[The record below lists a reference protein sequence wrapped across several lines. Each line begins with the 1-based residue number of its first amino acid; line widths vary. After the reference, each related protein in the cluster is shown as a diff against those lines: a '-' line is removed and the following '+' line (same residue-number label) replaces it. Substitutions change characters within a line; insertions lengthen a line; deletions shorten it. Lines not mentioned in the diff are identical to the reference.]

1 MEPVRWG
8 ILSTARINHAVIV
21 PARES
26 EKAMVI
32 AVASRDLARA
42 ETYTREQRIER
53 SYGSYE
59 ALLADDDVEAVYV
72 SLPNALHVPW
82 SIKAL
87 EAGKHVLC
95 EKPLG
100 RTPEAVERA
109 FDAADCQS
117 RLLMEAFMYRHHPQ
131 TQKLKELVGSG
142 AVGALRQI
150 RTAFTYTLDDPDDVR
165 WRPELEGGSLLDL
178 GCYCINVSRL
188 LAGEPE
194 RVYGRQ
200 RLAPTGIDV
209 GFTGTLEFS
218 DEVSA
223 QFHCAFDLP
232 AESYVEAIG
241 TTGKARVVEPFR
253 CNDPHVD
260 LNGRRIDVED
270 VDRYLLQLENLS
282 EAIRGEAQ
290 PLLGREDALGQARTI
305 DRLYSSTGPTTP
317 MATTRYRAARR

>member
-1 MEPVRWG
+1 MADGPLRIG
-8 ILSTARINHAVIV
+8 ILGAARIAPMALIKPAQRNLEAAVV
-21 PARES
+21 GVAARD
-26 EKAMVI
+26 ANR
-32 AVASRDLARA
+32 AASFAA
-42 ETYTREQRIER
+42 KHGIER
-53 SYGSYE
+53 VYAGYDE
-59 ALLADDDVEAVYV
+59 LLADPAIEAVYI
-72 SLPNALHVPW
+72 SLPNSMHVEW
-82 SIKAL
+82 SIQAL

-109 FDAADCQS
+109 FDTADRQG

-131 TQKLKELVGSG
+131 TQKLKELVASG
-142 AVGALRQI
+142 AVGELRQI
-150 RTAFTYTLDDPDDVR
+150 RTAFTFTLDLPEDVR

-253 CNDPHVD
+253 CKDPHVE
-260 LNGRRIDVED
+260 LNGTRIEVED

-282 EAIRGEAQ
+282 EAIRGEAE
-290 PLLGREDALGQARTI
+290 PLLGREDAVGQARTI
-305 DRLYSSTGPTTP
+305 AAL
-317 MATTRYRAARR
+317 YRAAEQAAPVLTGAAP

>member
-8 ILSTARINHAVIV
+8 ILSTASINHAVIV

-26 EKAMVI
+26 EQAAVI

-42 ETYTREQRIER
+42 ETYAREQRIER
-53 SYGSYE
+53 PYGSYE
-59 ALLADDDVEAVYV
+59 ALLADEDVEAVYV

-82 SIKAL
+82 AIRAL

-100 RTPEAVERA
+100 RNPESVEDA
-109 FDAADCQS
+109 FDTADREG

-131 TQKLKELVGSG
+131 TQKLEALVGSG
-142 AVGALRQI
+142 AVGELRQI
-150 RTAFTYTLDDPDDVR
+150 RTAFTFTLDDPEDVR

-178 GCYCINVSRL
+178 GCYCVSVSRL
-188 LAGEPE
+188 LGGEPE

-209 GFTGTLEFS
+209 GFTGTLEFA

-232 AESYVEAIG
+232 AESYVEAVG
-241 TTGKARVVEPFR
+241 TAGKARVVEPFR
-253 CNDPHVD
+253 CNGAHVD
-260 LNGRRIDVED
+260 LNGTRIDVED
-270 VDRYLLQLENLS
+270 VDRYLLQLENFS
-282 EAIRGEAQ
+282 EAIRGEAE
-290 PLLGREDALGQARTI
+290 PLLGREDALGQARSI
-305 DRLYSSTGPTTP
+305 AAL
-317 MATTRYRAARR
+317 YRASEQAAPVLMEAVP

>member
-8 ILSTARINHAVIV
+8 ILSTARINHAVID

-26 EKAMVI
+26 EKAVVI
-32 AVASRDLARA
+32 AVASRNLARA
-42 ETYTREQRIER
+42 ETYAREQGIER
-53 SYGSYE
+53 SYGSYK

-82 SIKAL
+82 AIKAL

-100 RTPEAVERA
+100 RTPEVVEQA
-109 FDAADCQS
+109 FDTADRQD
-117 RLLMEAFMYRHHPQ
+117 RVLMEAFMYRHHPL
-131 TQKLKELVGSG
+131 TRKLKELVDSG
-142 AVGALRQI
+142 ALGELKQI
-150 RTAFTYTLDDPDDVR
+150 RTAFTFTLDNRDDVR

-178 GCYCINVSRL
+178 GCYCVSVSRL
-188 LAGEPE
+188 LGGEPE

-209 GFTGTLEFS
+209 GFTGTLEFPG
-218 DEVSA
+218 EASA

-260 LNGRRIDVED
+260 LNGSRIDVDD

-282 EAIRGEAQ
+282 EAIRGKAE
-290 PLLGREDALGQARTI
+290 PLLGRDDALGQAATI
-305 DRLYSSTGPTTP
+305 AAL
-317 MATTRYRAARR
+317 YRAAETAAPETPRRAAAV

>member
-8 ILSTARINHAVIV
+8 ILSTARINHAVID

-26 EKAMVI
+26 EKAVVI
-32 AVASRDLARA
+32 AVASRDLARGESYA
-42 ETYTREQRIER
+42 REQGIEGH
-53 SYGSYE
+53 YGSYE
-59 ALLADDDVEAVYV
+59 ALLADEDVEAVYV

-82 SIKAL
+82 TIKAL

-109 FDAADCQS
+109 FDMAEREG

-131 TQKLKELVGSG
+131 TRKLKEVGDSG
-142 AVGALRQI
+142 AIGELRQI

-178 GCYCINVSRL
+178 GCYCVDVSRL
-188 LAGEPE
+188 LGGEPE
-194 RVYGRQ
+194 RVHGRQ

-209 GFTGTLEFS
+209 GFTGTLEFPG
-218 DEVSA
+218 EVTA

-232 AESYVEAIG
+232 EESYVEAIG
-241 TTGKARVVEPFR
+241 TIGRARVVEPFGG
-253 CNDPHVD
+253 NDPHVD
-260 LNGRRIDVED
+260 LNGTRIDVED

-282 EAIRGEAQ
+282 EAIRGAAE

-305 DRLYSSTGPTTP
+305 DAL
-317 MATTRYRAARR
+317 YRAAEAAASQTPRKARS

>member
-26 EKAMVI
+26 EHAVVI

-42 ETYTREQRIER
+42 ETYAREQGIER
-53 SYGSYE
+53 PYGSYE

-82 SIKAL
+82 AIRAL
-87 EAGKHVLC
+87 EVGKHVLC

-100 RTPEAVERA
+100 RNPESVEDA
-109 FDAADCQS
+109 FDTADREG

-131 TQKLKELVGSG
+131 TQKLKALVGSG
-142 AVGALRQI
+142 AVGELRQI
-150 RTAFTYTLDDPDDVR
+150 RTAFTFTLDDPDDVR

-178 GCYCINVSRL
+178 GCYCVNVSRL
-188 LAGEPE
+188 LGGEPE

-200 RLAPTGIDV
+200 RPAPTGIDV
-209 GFTGTLEFS
+209 GFTGTLEFPA
-218 DEVSA
+218 ELSA

-241 TTGKARVVEPFR
+241 TTGKARIVEPFR
-253 CNDPHVD
+253 CNGAHVD
-260 LNGRRIDVED
+260 LNGTRIEVED
-270 VDRYLLQLENLS
+270 VDRYLLQLENFS
-282 EAIRGEAQ
+282 EAIRGEAE
-290 PLLGREDALGQARTI
+290 PLLGREDALEQARTI
-305 DRLYSSTGPTTP
+305 SALYLAAEQAAPVST
-317 MATTRYRAARR
+317 RAAP

>member
-21 PARES
+21 PARAT
-26 EKAMVI
+26 EKAVVI

-42 ETYTREQRIER
+42 ETYAREQGIER
-53 SYGSYE
+53 PYGSYE

-82 SIKAL
+82 TIKAL

-100 RTPEAVERA
+100 RDPESVEDA
-109 FDAADCQS
+109 FDTADREG

-131 TQKLKELVGSG
+131 TQKLKTLVASG
-142 AVGALRQI
+142 AVGELRQI
-150 RTAFTYTLDDPDDVR
+150 RTAFTYTLDDPNDVR
-165 WRPELEGGSLLDL
+165 WRPELGGGSLLDL
-178 GCYCINVSRL
+178 GCYCISVSRL
-188 LAGEPE
+188 LGGEPE

-209 GFTGTLEFS
+209 GFTATLEFP

-223 QFHCAFDLP
+223 QFNCAFDLP

-241 TTGKARVVEPFR
+241 ATGKARIVEPFG

-260 LNGRRIDVED
+260 LNGTRIDVED

-282 EAIRGEAQ
+282 EAIRGEAE
-290 PLLGREDALGQARTI
+290 PLLGREDAVGQARTI
-305 DRLYSSTGPTTP
+305 AAL
-317 MATTRYRAARR
+317 YRAAEQAASILIGAAP

>member
-26 EKAMVI
+26 EQAVVI

-42 ETYTREQRIER
+42 ETYAREQGIER
-53 SYGSYE
+53 PYGSYE
-59 ALLADDDVEAVYV
+59 ALLADEDVEAVYV

-82 SIKAL
+82 AIRAL

-100 RTPEAVERA
+100 RNPESVEDA
-109 FDAADCQS
+109 FDTADREG

-131 TQKLKELVGSG
+131 TRKLEALVGAG
-142 AVGALRQI
+142 AVGELRQI
-150 RTAFTYTLDDPDDVR
+150 RTAFTFTLDDPEDVR

-178 GCYCINVSRL
+178 GCYCISVGRL
-188 LAGEPE
+188 LGGEPE

-209 GFTGTLEFS
+209 GFTGTLEFP

-232 AESYVEAIG
+232 PESYVEAVG
-241 TTGKARVVEPFR
+241 TTGKARIVEPFR
-253 CNDPHVD
+253 CNGAHVD
-260 LNGRRIDVED
+260 LNGTRIDVED
-270 VDRYLLQLENLS
+270 VDRYLLQFENFS
-282 EAIRGEAQ
+282 EAIRGEAE
-290 PLLGREDALGQARTI
+290 PLLGREDALGQARSI
-305 DRLYSSTGPTTP
+305 AAL
-317 MATTRYRAARR
+317 YRAAEQAAPVLLEAVP

>member
-21 PARES
+21 PARETD
-26 EKAMVI
+26 KAVVI
-32 AVASRDLARA
+32 AVASRDLGRA
-42 ETYTREQRIER
+42 ETYAREQRIER
-53 SYGSYE
+53 PYGSYE
-59 ALLADDDVEAVYV
+59 ALLAADDVEAVYV

-82 SIKAL
+82 AIRAL

-100 RTPEAVERA
+100 RNPESVEEA
-109 FDAADCQS
+109 FDTADREG
-117 RLLMEAFMYRHHPQ
+117 RLLMEAFMFRHHPQ
-131 TQKLKELVGSG
+131 TQKLKALVGSG
-142 AVGALRQI
+142 AVGELRQI
-150 RTAFTYTLDDPDDVR
+150 RTAFTFTLDNPEDVR
-165 WRPELEGGSLLDL
+165 WRPELDGGSLLDL
-178 GCYCINVSRL
+178 GCYCVSVSRL
-188 LAGEPE
+188 LGGEPE

-209 GFTGTLEFS
+209 GFTGTLELPA
-218 DEVSA
+218 EVSA

-253 CNDPHVD
+253 CNVPHVD
-260 LNGRRIDVED
+260 LNGTAVDVED
-270 VDRYLLQLENLS
+270 VDRYLLQLENFS
-282 EAIRGEAQ
+282 EAIRGEAE

-305 DRLYSSTGPTTP
+305 AALYQ
-317 MATTRYRAARR
+317 AAEQAAPVLMGAAP

>member
-8 ILSTARINHAVIV
+8 ILTTARINHAVIV

-26 EKAMVI
+26 EKAVVI

-42 ETYTREQRIER
+42 ETYALEQGIER
-53 SYGSYE
+53 PYGSYE

-100 RTPEAVERA
+100 RTPEAVELA
-109 FDAADCQS
+109 FDTAGRQS

-142 AVGALRQI
+142 AVGELRQI
-150 RTAFTYTLDDPDDVR
+150 RTAFTFTLDLPEDVR

-178 GCYCINVSRL
+178 GCYCVNVSRL

-194 RVYGRQ
+194 RVYGGQ
-200 RLAPTGIDV
+200 RLAPTAIDV

-218 DEVSA
+218 NEVSA

-253 CNDPHVD
+253 CKDPHVD
-260 LNGRRIDVED
+260 LNGTRVDVED

-282 EAIRGEAQ
+282 EAIRGEAE
-290 PLLGREDALGQARTI
+290 PLLGREDAMGQARTI
-305 DRLYSSTGPTTP
+305 AAL
-317 MATTRYRAARR
+317 YRAAEQAAPVLMGAAP